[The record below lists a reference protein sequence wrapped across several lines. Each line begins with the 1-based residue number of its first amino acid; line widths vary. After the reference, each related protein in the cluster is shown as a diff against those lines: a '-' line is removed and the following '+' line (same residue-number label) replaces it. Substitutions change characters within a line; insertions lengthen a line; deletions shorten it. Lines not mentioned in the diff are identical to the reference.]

1 MRRILDDIY
10 SPDDIKVLSY
20 EEMDRLAFEIRDFI
34 IKTVADTGGHL
45 ASNLGVVELTL
56 ALHYHLNSPQDKIIW
71 DVGHQ
76 SYIHKIITGRKDEF
90 KTIRQYEGLSGYPK
104 RSESV
109 HDIIETGHS
118 STSIGSAL
126 GLALARDYE
135 QRNNRV
141 YAVIGDGSLTAG
153 MAFEA
158 LNHAGHLGRDMTVI
172 LNDNNMS
179 ISPNV
184 GALSHYLSNIRID
197 PLVHKLKEDIEFIIS
212 RIPRIGSVMSRT
224 IERVKDGLKY
234 TLLTGILFEEMGFT
248 YIGPLDGHNIE
259 ELINNFKK
267 ADMIKGP
274 VLIHVNTIKGKGYQ
288 PAENQ
293 PSKYHGVSPFKIGNG
308 ERKKK
313 RVLPSYSEVFGR
325 AMIKI
330 GQLDSDLIGITAA
343 MPEGTGLNIF
353 KEKFS
358 DRFYD
363 VGIAEQHAV
372 TLAAGLARGGKK
384 PVVAIYSSFLQR
396 AYDQIIHD
404 TCIQNL
410 PVVFAIDRSGIIGN
424 DGETHQGTF
433 DISFLRPIPNLT
445 LMAPKDENELQH
457 MLYTAVNLGSPV
469 AIRYPRGETYGIKI
483 DQNLNQL
490 EIGRAEVVK
499 EGKDVLI
506 IAIGSRV
513 YPSLEAAHQ
522 LAEQGIEAEV
532 INARFIKPLDKD
544 LLVDK
549 IKKFKKVVTV
559 EEQVLSG
566 GFGTAVLE
574 LINEEQ
580 LEGIFLKRIGLPDSF
595 IPHGSQEMMRSLY
608 GIDTS
613 GIVDTVLEFSTV
625 DMEVAVWPRKNA

>member
-1 MRRILDDIY
+1 MRRILDDVY

-76 SYIHKIITGRKDEF
+76 SYIHKIITGRKNEF

-126 GLALARDYE
+126 GLALARDHE
-135 QRNNRV
+135 QRKDRV

-197 PLVHKLKEDIEFIIS
+197 PRLHKLKEDIEFIIS

-234 TLLTGILFEEMGFT
+234 TVLTGILFEEMGFT
-248 YIGPLDGHNIE
+248 YIGPLNGHNIE
-259 ELINNFKK
+259 ELLNNFKK

-308 ERKKK
+308 ERKKE
-313 RVLPSYSEVFGR
+313 RALPSYSEVFGR

-330 GQLDSDLIGITAA
+330 GQLDNDLIGITAA

-372 TLAAGLARGGKK
+372 TLATGLARGGKK

-410 PVVFAIDRSGIIGN
+410 PVVFAIDRSGIVGN

-457 MLYTAVNLGSPV
+457 MLYTAVNLDSPA
-469 AIRYPRGETYGIKI
+469 AIRYPRGDIYGVKI
-483 DQNLNQL
+483 DQDLNKL
-490 EIGRAEVVK
+490 EVGKAEVVK
-499 EGKDVLI
+499 EGKDILI

-513 YPSLEAAHQ
+513 YPSLEAARQ

-544 LLVDK
+544 LLVAK

-559 EEQVLSG
+559 EEQVLNG

-574 LINEEQ
+574 LINKEQ
-580 LEGIFLKRIGLPDSF
+580 LEGISLKRLGLPDSF

-613 GIVDTVLEFSTV
+613 GIVDTVLEFSAT
-625 DMEVAVWPRKNA
+625 DMGVAVWPRKNA

>member
-1 MRRILDDIY
+1 MRRILDDVY

-76 SYIHKIITGRKDEF
+76 SYIHKIITGRKNEF

-126 GLALARDYE
+126 GLALARDHE
-135 QRNNRV
+135 QRKDRV

-197 PLVHKLKEDIEFIIS
+197 PRLHKLKEDIEFIIS

-234 TLLTGILFEEMGFT
+234 TVLTGILFEEMGFT
-248 YIGPLDGHNIE
+248 YIGPLNGHNIE
-259 ELINNFKK
+259 ELLNNFKK

-308 ERKKK
+308 ERKKE
-313 RVLPSYSEVFGR
+313 RALPSYSEVFGR

-330 GQLDSDLIGITAA
+330 GQLDKDLIGITAA

-372 TLAAGLARGGKK
+372 TLATGLARGGKK

-410 PVVFAIDRSGIIGN
+410 PVVFAIDRSGIVGN

-445 LMAPKDENELQH
+445 FMAPKDENELQH
-457 MLYTAVNLGSPV
+457 MLYTAVNLGSPA
-469 AIRYPRGETYGIKI
+469 AIRYPRGDIYGVKI
-483 DQNLNQL
+483 DQDLNKL
-490 EIGRAEVVK
+490 EVGKAEVVK
-499 EGKDVLI
+499 EGKDILI

-513 YPSLEAAHQ
+513 YPSLEAARQ

-544 LLVDK
+544 LLVAK

-559 EEQVLSG
+559 EEQVLNG

-574 LINEEQ
+574 LINKEQ
-580 LEGIFLKRIGLPDSF
+580 LEGISLKRLGLPDSF

-613 GIVDTVLEFSTV
+613 GIVDTVLEFSAA
-625 DMEVAVWPRKNA
+625 DMGVAVWPRKNA